1 VDEIAKFIQS
11 YNSRIEFNPD
21 LLEELRE
28 RLGSLILLAKKYG
41 GSLEAVIEHRNKIE
55 KELQLV
61 ENFEEEIQ
69 KIENEIEAER
79 KLCSEAAI
87 RLSEKRREVAEKI
100 SKSIVTILK
109 DLGINNARF
118 EVMFKNKRTDD
129 EKAFVKLGNEFYE
142 ANQDGFDFVEFYIS
156 TNPGEDL
163 KPLAKVASGG
173 EISRIMLALKT
184 ILAKSEKLPL
194 MVFDEI
200 DVGISGRIAQKVGKA
215 LRNLGEFHQII
226 AITHLPQIA
235 GFSNAHFVVEKK
247 VKDGRTTTTI
257 RKLKE
262 EEKVYEV
269 AKLISGEEITPA
281 SIENAK
287 ELIYN
292 SN

>member
-1 VDEIAKFIQS
+1 MKLR
-11 YNSRIEFNPD
+11 NSFKATTPEFEFNPE
-21 LLEELRE
+21 LLEEYRE
-28 RLGSLILLAKKYG
+28 RLGSLMLLAKKYG
-41 GSLEAVIEHRNKIE
+41 GTLEAVIEHRNKIE

-69 KIENEIEAER
+69 KIQEEIEIET
-79 KLCSEAAI
+79 KLCSDAAI
-87 RLSEKRREVAEKI
+87 RLSEKRREVAQKI
-100 SKSIVTILK
+100 SKSIVSILK
-109 DLGINNARF
+109 ELGLNNVEF
-118 EVMFKNKRTDD
+118 DVVFKNKKT
-129 EKAFVKLGNEFYE
+129 ENPKAFVKLGNEYYE
-142 ANQDGFDFVEFYIS
+142 AGPNGFDNVEFFIS
-156 TNPGEDL
+156 TNPGEEL

-184 ILAKSEKLPL
+184 ILAKSDKLPL

-215 LRNLGEFHQII
+215 LRNLSEFHQII
-226 AITHLPQIA
+226 TITHLPQIA

-247 VKDGRTTTTI
+247 IKDGKAVTTI